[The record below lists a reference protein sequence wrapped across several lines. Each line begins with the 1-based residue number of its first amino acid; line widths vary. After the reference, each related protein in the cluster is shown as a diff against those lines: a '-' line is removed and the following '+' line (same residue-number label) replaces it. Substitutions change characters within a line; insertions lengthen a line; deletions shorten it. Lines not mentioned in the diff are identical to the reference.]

1 MTPAGSAPSRSSVF
15 FAVGLSVAGV
25 LTGVATF
32 FAVSGAGP
40 IAPASQ
46 TMLWLVGASFLI
58 AALLTALLVVRIVR
72 LAQSRAAPETGARL
86 HLRFAS
92 LFSLAAVT
100 PAVIVAVFLGL
111 ALSQGVDQ
119 WFSPRVKSVVESG
132 AGVGAAYL
140 NQAVENVRGEILAMG
155 EDMNNA
161 KSGLTADATAYN
173 RYLMRQASLRAFPA
187 AYVVDRNGARM
198 AATETEGAAPYKPPH
213 PNAFQAADSGQ
224 ISIENRDQP
233 DVIRALYRLRA
244 YDDAYLY
251 VTRPLDSGIVSRL
264 VQFDKSVNDYRDAE
278 RRQGS
283 LQTLFALSYLSTA
296 WLVLLAAVWLGLS
309 NATRIAEPIGAL
321 AEAAARVASGD
332 PAVRVLASPA
342 RDEVQALGRAFN
354 RMSEQIEAQ
363 RDALVRARS
372 EAEQRS
378 GFTQAVLSGVSAG
391 VVGLDRDGR
400 VTAINQSAEAL
411 LGVGQDKALGKRLAD
426 IAPEFTDMLALAPI
440 GEEAVRVDVVRDT
453 GARHLSVRASAAPG
467 GEGLVL
473 TFDDM
478 TKLISAQ
485 RQEAWKDVARRIAH
499 EIKNPLTPIQLSAER
514 LRRKYGAEIVSD
526 RETFD
531 RCTDTILRQ
540 VADIGRM
547 VDEFSTFARMPAPRM
562 AEEDLDEI
570 VRAAAFG
577 QRLAFSDTRFDV
589 EAPGEPV
596 IAQCDGRLISQALTN
611 LLKNAAEA
619 IQTRRLADG
628 EPKEGRVLVQ
638 LSADSELVR
647 IDIIDNG
654 AGFPVRERARLV
666 EPYVTTRAKGTGLGL
681 AIVQR
686 VAEDHGGR
694 LELADLP
701 GGGPGARVSLVLARK
716 HDLQATS
723 ESHKEKA

>member
-1 MTPAGSAPSRSSVF
+1 MF
-15 FAVGLSVAGV
+15 FAVGLGVAAV

-40 IAPASQ
+40 IAPASK

-58 AALLTALLVVRIVR
+58 AALLTTILVVRIVR

-92 LFSLAAVT
+92 LFSLAAVA
-100 PAVIVAVFLGL
+100 PAIIVAVFLGL

-161 KSGLTADATAYN
+161 KSGLTADAAAYN
-173 RYLMRQASLRAFPA
+173 RYLMRQAGLRAFPA
-187 AYVVDRNGARM
+187 AYVVDRNGVRLAT
-198 AATETEGAAPYKPPH
+198 TETEGAPPYKPPH
-213 PNAFQAADSGQ
+213 PTAIQAADAGQ

-278 RRQGS
+278 RRRGS

-332 PAVRVLASPA
+332 TAVRVQASPA

-363 RDALVRARS
+363 RGALVRARS

-411 LGVGQDKALGKRLAD
+411 LGLAQDKALGKRLAD

-440 GEEAVRVDVVRDT
+440 GREEAVRVDLVRDT
-453 GARHLSVRASAAPG
+453 GARHLSVRASAAPS

-478 TKLISAQ
+478 TKLIAAQ

-514 LRRKYGAEIVSD
+514 LRRKYSAEIVSD

-577 QRLAFSDTRFDV
+577 QRLAFADTRFDV
-589 EAPGEPV
+589 EAPGGPL
-596 IAQCDGRLISQALTN
+596 IAHCDGRLISQALTN

-619 IQTRRLADG
+619 IQTRRMADG

-638 LSADSELVR
+638 LSADDELVR

-654 AGFPVRERARLV
+654 AGFPVRERNRLV

-694 LELADLP
+694 LELADP
-701 GGGPGARVSLVLARK
+701 PAGGPGARVSLVLARK
-716 HDLQATS
+716 HDPQSAS
-723 ESHKEKA
+723 DSHKEKA